1 MNTVSIN
8 VKVKDEQKVETLV
21 LYQKIYSTPY
31 GIVNRW
37 STGDRSNYRLE
48 IIIDE
53 DDLSVNPAKITKSMN
68 IITDDWN
75 IADQMMIKLYE
86 NKSFQF
92 QDQKMNFK

>member
-1 MNTVSIN
+1 MNSVSI
-8 VKVKDEQKVETLV
+8 KVNIKSKADVETLI

-37 STGDRSNYRLE
+37 ITDSRSVYRLE

-53 DDLSVNPAKITKSMN
+53 DDVTVNPAKITKSMD
-68 IITDDWN
+68 ILTDDWA
-75 IADQMMIKLYE
+75 IADQMMLQLNE

-92 QDQKMNFK
+92 QEQKNEF

>member
-1 MNTVSIN
+1 MNSVSI
-8 VKVKDEQKVETLV
+8 KVNIKSRAEVETLV

-37 STGDRSNYRLE
+37 LTDSRSGYRLE

-53 DDLSVNPAKITKSMN
+53 DDVTVNPAKITKSMD
-68 IITDDWN
+68 ILTDDWS
-75 IADQMMIKLYE
+75 IADQMMLQLNE

-92 QDQKMNFK
+92 QEQKNEF